1 MPTRPDLNVSFYD
14 HLDPKVTADVYT
26 ITVEHLLTKDG
37 VRIDTEA
44 DPLPKASDS
53 YEIRAAQF
61 VLDPSS
67 VHAVFPPPG
76 AAGLYTHVLPHITLS
91 RAILPWERQLRGRL
105 AAKEPWLALL
115 VFAAGELDDDP
126 DAQGEFTIRPIS
138 ELREPG
144 AGINGP
150 ELSGTIDGSNPCRT
164 IDLPVAVFHAIVARQ
179 DELFHLAHMRDVH
192 TAPQRRD
199 NGEILTEGEYAVL
212 AANRFPRTPG
222 SYAVHLVSLE
232 GWLGRLAP
240 GTLPANEK
248 VRLCSLWSWSFTN
261 DPVGSLDPAGLLRN
275 LVRPGYTDP
284 EGLGLRL
291 APVGEP
297 SATPETEHART
308 RLHRGCTAVAYR
320 TLAGEDTY
328 AWYRGPFTPLTAP
341 ELPVE
346 ATKGPHTTADHA
358 LIYDSEYGLF
368 DVSYAA
374 AWTLGRAIALAD
386 PDYSS
391 EVVQARRELANR
403 AAALLALSADPA
415 RAMTD
420 LDEPAGTAAL
430 RKLAAPGFGRGLVE
444 ALRAPTVQGPPP
456 VRAARRN
463 RLEPSALLAEP
474 RAHSSLLKLAQ
485 DTTPTMPDWLERL
498 GLLNGVPF
506 AHLVPDPRMLP
517 PESLRAFRIDPAW
530 IQALVA
536 GAADVA
542 AHTTLDHDL
551 HPVLTERLSRTG
563 SAPPVAGLLMN
574 SELVRAWPVFDIL
587 ATTADGEPVGEL
599 RRDHLAPDVLLVLWD
614 AVPDQIAIRE
624 PGQGIHF
631 GINSEERIS
640 LRHLTGNRVGYP
652 TDTEFPDPGV
662 PGSGTVFDY
671 LRPGRGGALPDVLD
685 LGGSGGLLRALSA
698 ACLPSGDL
706 SPGQFA
712 LELVN
717 APLEQLLLPPTV
729 RRDCVAGTIAQYGQ
743 GAAFGAADPLMV
755 ENEGPTST
763 TTRIAYLRF
772 DTTQL
777 PPPEQI
783 GKALLRVYAAAQ
795 DAGDFDLKAYA
806 TGNDWG
812 ESTLAWADRPALSA
826 DPVAGAHVG
835 AVDAWAWLEFDITAL
850 LRRHSGDELSVALGK
865 DQGGNGIARIASRG
879 AADNRP
885 HLSITITQP
894 TLDSGEER

>member
-14 HLDPKVTADVYT
+14 HLDPKATAGVYT
-26 ITVEHLLTKDG
+26 VTVEHRLTKDG
-37 VRIDTEA
+37 VRIDTDA
-44 DPLPKASDS
+44 DALPKASDS

-67 VHAVFPPPG
+67 VHAVFPPTG
-76 AAGLYTHVLPHITLS
+76 AVGQYTHVLPHITLS
-91 RAILPWERQLRGRL
+91 RAILPWERVLQGRM
-105 AAKEPWLALL
+105 AAKAPWLALL

-126 DAQGEFTIRPIS
+126 DAQGEFTTRPVS

-144 AGINGP
+144 PGITGP

-164 IDLPVAVFHAIVARQ
+164 IDLPVSVFHAIVARE
-179 DELFHLAHMRDVH
+179 DELFHLTHMRDVR

-240 GTLPANEK
+240 GTLPAAEK

-261 DPVGSLDPAGLLRN
+261 DPEGSLDPAGLLRN
-275 LVRPGYTDP
+275 LVAPGHTDP
-284 EGLGLRL
+284 ENLALRL
-291 APVGEP
+291 APTGEP
-297 SATPETEHART
+297 SHTAEVAHART
-308 RLHRGCTAVAYR
+308 RLQRGYTAVAYR

-328 AWYRGPFTPLTAP
+328 AWYRGPLTPLTAP

-391 EVVQARRELANR
+391 EVVQVRRELANR
-403 AAALLALSADPA
+403 AATLLALSTDPA
-415 RAMTD
+415 RAMSD
-420 LDEPAGTAAL
+420 PAEPAGTAAL
-430 RKLAAPGFGRGLVE
+430 RELAAPGFGRGLLE

-456 VRAARRN
+456 LRALRRT
-463 RLEPSALLAEP
+463 RLEAPALLAEP
-474 RAHSSLLKLAQ
+474 QAHQSLLVLAQ

-551 HPVLTERLSRTG
+551 HPVLTERLSRTDT
-563 SAPPVAGLLMN
+563 ALPMAGLLMN
-574 SELVRAWPVFDIL
+574 SELVRAWPVFEIL
-587 ATTADGEPVGEL
+587 ATTADGEPVKEL

-631 GINSEERIS
+631 GINSEKRIS
-640 LRHLTGNRVGYP
+640 LRHLTGSRVGYP

-662 PGSGTVFDY
+662 PGSGTVLDY
-671 LRPGRGGALPDVLD
+671 LRPGQGDALPDVLD
-685 LGGSGGLLRALSA
+685 LSGSGGLLRALSA
-698 ACLPSGDL
+698 ACLPSGEL

-729 RRDCVAGTIAQYGQ
+729 RRDCVADTYAQYGQ
-743 GAAFGAADPLMV
+743 GAEFGAADPLLAK
-755 ENEGPTST
+755 NEGPANSV
-763 TTRIAYLRF
+763 TRIAYLRF
-772 DTTQL
+772 DTT
-777 PPPEQI
+777 
-783 GKALLRVYAAAQ
+783 
-795 DAGDFDLKAYA
+795 
-806 TGNDWG
+806 
-812 ESTLAWADRPALSA
+812 
-826 DPVAGAHVG
+826 
-835 AVDAWAWLEFDITAL
+835 
-850 LRRHSGDELSVALGK
+850 
-865 DQGGNGIARIASRG
+865 
-879 AADNRP
+879 
-885 HLSITITQP
+885 
-894 TLDSGEER
+894 